1 MNLGLLDWSVVL
13 LLLGVMIG
21 FVFLSRTLVK
31 SVTDFLATGRTGGRY
46 IISMFQGTAALGAI
60 TVVGALEQNFS
71 AGFNARWWEMLTTI
85 ILVGMSVTGW
95 VVYRYRQTRV
105 MTMAQFFE
113 VRYSRSFRIFAGFL
127 AFTSGLVNMIIFPSV
142 TARFFIYYCGIPEIG
157 MIGHYSITFI
167 LVAGLM
173 VGIPLFFILTGGH
186 IAVMFT
192 DFVQGVFINIV
203 FVAIVVLLLFK
214 VDWTHIAQAM
224 DAAPK
229 DTSLINPFQSGK
241 VQDFNIWYFFIGMF
255 GLIYTKLAW
264 QGNASFNVAAKNAH
278 EAKMADLLTNWRL
291 IPQWGLFMV
300 FVPVVAYTIFNHPD
314 FKSLAESING
324 TLAGAG
330 NEAMKSQLRVP
341 MVLNC
346 LLPIGFKGAFAAI
359 MLAAAITC
367 HNTYMHSWGSIFIQD
382 CIMPLRKKPF
392 EQKQHLNYLKGSI
405 FGVGLVIFTLSIVF
419 QQTEKVFLFLAISGA
434 IFVGGSGAVIIG
446 GLYWARGT
454 TAAAWSALLTGA
466 VTATTGIVLNSVFK
480 DFPINGQWFWFIAM
494 VSSGAV
500 YFIVS
505 LLTCKK
511 PFDMD
516 KMLHRGAYA
525 IKGETADAADT
536 VTKAWKAMGITKE
549 FTRGDKALVV
559 VTYIWTAAWIVVFI
573 IGTIYNLTHDVD
585 NAAWMRFWK
594 IYTWI
599 YLVTSIIATTLLAL
613 GGVSNLREMIH
624 SLRTMA
630 RDQGDSGFVRTETNV
645 PSAADSGK
653 ATSLQSSKQA

>member
-1 MNLGLLDWSVVL
+1 MNLALVDWCMVL
-13 LLLGVMIG
+13 LLLAVMFG
-21 FVFLSRTLVK
+21 FVFLSQTLMR

-60 TVVGALEQNFS
+60 TVVGAMEQNFS

-127 AFTSGLVNMIIFPSV
+127 AFTSGLVNMVIFPSV

-157 MIGHYSITFI
+157 QIGPYSITFI
-167 LVAGLM
+167 LTTALM

-192 DFVQGVFINIV
+192 DFVQGVFVNIV
-203 FVAIVVLLLFK
+203 FVAIVVLLLQK

-229 DTSLINPFQSGK
+229 DTSLINPFRSGK

-255 GLIYTKLAW
+255 GLVYTKLSW

-291 IPQWGLFMV
+291 IPQWGLFLV
-300 FVPVVAYTIFNHPD
+300 FVPVVAYTIFNHAD
-314 FKSLAESING
+314 FKSVADSING

-330 NEAMKSQLRVP
+330 TDATKSQLRVP
-341 MVLNC
+341 MVLNY
-346 LLPIGFKGAFAAI
+346 LLPVGFKGAFAAI

-367 HNTYMHSWGSIFIQD
+367 HNTYMHSWGSILIQD

-392 EQKQHLNYLKGSI
+392 EQKQHLKYLKWSI
-405 FGVGLVIFTLSIVF
+405 FGVGLTIFILSILF

-454 TAAAWSALLTGA
+454 TAAAWSALITGA
-466 VTATTGIVLNSVFK
+466 VTATTGIVLNSVYQN
-480 DFPINGQWFWFIAM
+480 FPINGQWFWFIAM
-494 VSSGAV
+494 VSSATV
-500 YFIVS
+500 YFLVS
-505 LLTCKK
+505 LATCKK
-511 PFDMD
+511 PFNMD

-525 IKGETADAADT
+525 MQGETAGAGDD
-536 VTKAWKAMGITKE
+536 VVRGWKVMGTTKE
-549 FTRGDKALVV
+549 FTPGDKCVV
-559 VTYIWTAAWIVVFI
+559 VATYTWTAAWTIVFI
-573 IGTIYNLTHDVD
+573 IGSIFNFTTEVT
-585 NAAWMRFWK
+585 NAAWMHFWK

-599 YLVTSIIATTLLAL
+599 YLATSIIATLLL
-613 GGVSNLREMIH
+613 TIGGLSNLKEMIH
-624 SLRTMA
+624 SLRTMV
-630 RDQGDSGFVRTETNV
+630 RDHKDSGYVETE
-645 PSAADSGK
+645 DKG
-653 ATSLQSSKQA
+653 